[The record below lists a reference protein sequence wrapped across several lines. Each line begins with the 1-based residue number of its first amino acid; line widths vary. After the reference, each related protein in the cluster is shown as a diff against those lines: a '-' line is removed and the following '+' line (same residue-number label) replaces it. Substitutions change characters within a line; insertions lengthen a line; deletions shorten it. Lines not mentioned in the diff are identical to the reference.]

1 MSQKIKKENKGGAR
15 KGAGRKPV
23 EDPKVLVPLYVKS
36 SVLSALGGLDEVRDA
51 CYGFLETK
59 VSESKNK

>member
-1 MSQKIKKENKGGAR
+1 MAQKINKENKGGAR

-36 SVLSALGGLDEVRDA
+36 SVLNALGGLDEVRDA
-51 CYGFLETK
+51 CYSFLKSQTDSLK
-59 VSESKNK
+59 